1 MQFSKS
7 LAFLVATLATS
18 LTVARTANPPGN
30 WGVLLFP
37 NFAALDVFGPIE
49 ALNLL
54 SETVPLNL
62 SLIAKTLDPVPTQPH
77 VPGEV
82 SNFTQ
87 SVVPTHTLANAPSDI
102 EVLLIPGPGPRAPDL
117 RDEIAF
123 IRDTYPRLKY
133 LIAVCT
139 GAWLAADSGVLDG
152 HNATTNKAA
161 WAERP
166 VNNTVNW
173 IAHARW
179 VVDGNI
185 WTSSGIS
192 AGIDAALAFVGEI
205 YGEGLA
211 TDIANAME
219 YERNT
224 DPTRDPFADLYGL

>member
-77 VPGEV
+77 VLGEV

-87 SVVPTHTLANAPSDI
+87 SV
-102 EVLLIPGPGPRAPDL
+102 DL